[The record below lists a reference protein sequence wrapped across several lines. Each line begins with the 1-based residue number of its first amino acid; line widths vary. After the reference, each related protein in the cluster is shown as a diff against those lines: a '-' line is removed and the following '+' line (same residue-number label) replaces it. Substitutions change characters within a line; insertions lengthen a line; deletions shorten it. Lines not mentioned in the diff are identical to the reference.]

1 MREIKFVQHPR
12 DFRYCLSFDLAK
24 NHTGWSFCR
33 WDGDLL
39 TVIGTGV
46 IDMTEAEESAFWLSY
61 HTELTKIFTKFSSW
75 GQFLVLKER
84 MPMQNGRFSSIG
96 ALQALAQCHA
106 IFDLV
111 AAQNNAILYDT
122 SGVPAV
128 SEKALFRRLTGIEK
142 VEKTDIRQWI
152 LYHTDNQLPQDV
164 SLDITDSI
172 AVTMTLYC
180 HTAEQDILERARE
193 LKRKQKQLKS
203 LKRIAELE
211 AERMG
216 ILQLLKG
223 E

>member
-1 MREIKFVQHPR
+1 
-12 DFRYCLSFDLAK
+12 
-24 NHTGWSFCR
+24 
-33 WDGDLL
+33 
-39 TVIGTGV
+39 
-46 IDMTEAEESAFWLSY
+46 MTEAEESAFWLSY